1 MPSTASNK
9 LKRSCLYFFFHLMS
23 ILLGSYSFYTRFS
36 FFPLIIIF
44 FAVIY
49 CMSDIYL
56 TCRFLHIYFYIIIRN
71 YIFNNNKIF
80 FLAFFRFNCILS
92 IMDILLWISTKS
104 LYYPMEMELFHHIYI
119 ITYIHRIRWINQYED
134 LVERTIFTKWT
145 DDNSKL
151 KI

>member
-1 MPSTASNK
+1 
-9 LKRSCLYFFFHLMS
+9 MS
-23 ILLGSYSFYTRFS
+23 MLGSYSFYTRFS

-56 TCRFLHIYFYIIIRN
+56 TCRFLHIYFYIYFYIIIRN

-80 FLAFFRFNCILS
+80 FLAFFRFNCMLS

-104 LYYPMEMELFHHIYI
+104 LYRLIQWKWNSFITYI

-134 LVERTIFTKWT
+134 LIERTIFTKWT